1 MARTQV
7 FISYASRD
15 EKWRIKVVSHLGV
28 VSDLITVWDDS
39 KIGPGQKWLNKIDR
53 AMRRARVALLL
64 ISVDFLNSDFIK
76 KNEIPEIFRR
86 HEQEGM
92 TIYPLLVRFCPWK
105 QVNWLKELQI
115 RPVSARPVSDY
126 GKKVE
131 FVLTQV
137 ADEIASIARSVAKRS
152 AKRAAKKR
160 ARAKKHS
167 PPRVAKKRAV
177 GKRAGKSRARLTAKR
192 AKRPKR
198 AAASRKRTSK
208 KANPK

>member
-15 EKWRIKVVSHLGV
+15 DKWRVKVVSHLGV

-92 TIYPLLVRFCPWK
+92 TIYPLLVRFCPWR

-115 RPVSARPVSDY
+115 RPVGARPISDY
-126 GKKVE
+126 GKKIE

-137 ADEIASIARSVAKRS
+137 ADEIASIARSVAK
-152 AKRAAKKR
+152 KKTR
-160 ARAKKHS
+160 RVPRKQKS
-167 PPRVAKKRAV
+167 KTNVRPPRVAKKRV
-177 GKRAGKSRARLTAKR
+177 LGKPGKKTRTRVSSKERVRRTGTKKRAAKR
-192 AKRPKR
+192 ARPK
-198 AAASRKRTSK
+198 
-208 KANPK
+208 

>member
-15 EKWRIKVVSHLGV
+15 DNWRIKVVSHLGV

-105 QVNWLKELQI
+105 QVSWLKELQI

-160 ARAKKHS
+160 SRAKKDS
-167 PPRVAKKRAV
+167 RSRIAKKRVA
-177 GKRAGKSRARLTAKR
+177 GKRVTKSRARVSKKPIRKVTT
-192 AKRPKR
+192 
-198 AAASRKRTSK
+198 RKRTSK
-208 KANPK
+208 KARPK